1 MGEMSLSPS
10 IGTLGHRGISLD
22 QRNDMSVGQRMEPIT
37 AEDFYRMIRGQIEH
51 EDNLIAQR
59 LSWFVAAQSFLF
71 SGYAISL
78 NAPVQGAFPR
88 FSEQTRLLNVM
99 IPLVA
104 IGSCV
109 AIYVTIWAGVIALR
123 NLRRRLAAE
132 VPGAAIAHFPPV
144 QGATLTRRMG
154 LAAPLGLPPLFG
166 VVWLVLLIHFWPTL

>member
-1 MGEMSLSPS
+1 
-10 IGTLGHRGISLD
+10 
-22 QRNDMSVGQRMEPIT
+22 MSVDHREQPI
-37 AEDFYRMIRGQIEH
+37 AKDDFYKMIREQIEH

-59 LSWFVAAQSFLF
+59 LSWYVAAQSFLF

-78 NAPVQGAFPR
+78 NAPAQGAFPR

-109 AIYVTIWAGVIALR
+109 AIYITILAGVIALR
-123 NLRRRLAAE
+123 NLRQRME
-132 VPGAAIAHFPPV
+132 KETDGGGFGHFPPV

-154 LAAPLGLPPLFG
+154 LAAPVGLPPLFG
-166 VVWLVLLIHFWPTL
+166 VVWVVLLMHFTV